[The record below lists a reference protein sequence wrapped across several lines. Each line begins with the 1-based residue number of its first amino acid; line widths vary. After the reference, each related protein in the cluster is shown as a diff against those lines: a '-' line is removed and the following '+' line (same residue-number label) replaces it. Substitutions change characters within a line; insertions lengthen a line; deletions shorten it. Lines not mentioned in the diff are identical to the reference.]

1 MSETG
6 ALRRRPGWCQD
17 ESRSGRNALWRVQVP
32 CRDVVY
38 CVIFA
43 GAFLRAGARLTNRGA
58 RLSRKC
64 ACQRQCCR
72 SDLGARVLSRLR
84 FPFLRQSHAAVF
96 MGRFREKC
104 DRKPETVVAT
114 LIVG

>member
-1 MSETG
+1 MRYG
-6 ALRRRPGWCQD
+6 AFRFLAVML
-17 ESRSGRNALWRVQVP
+17 SI
-32 CRDVVY
+32 
-38 CVIFA
+38 CVMFA
-43 GAFLRAGARLTNRGA
+43 GALTNRRA

-64 ACQRQCCR
+64 DCQRQCCR